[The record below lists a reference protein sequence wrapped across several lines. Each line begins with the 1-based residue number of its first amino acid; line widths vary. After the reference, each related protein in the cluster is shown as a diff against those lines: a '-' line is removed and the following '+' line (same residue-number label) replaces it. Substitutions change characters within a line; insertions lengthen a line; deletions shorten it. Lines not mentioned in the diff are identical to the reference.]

1 MQSNTYKYLQIRLTF
16 YLCAIPVCEI
26 AFGVCTLEDE
36 VFFLVRVEV
45 FRLKSVPLPL
55 GLYVVLSTYKKAS
68 LLPFCLHSVYTQPG
82 MYILIY
88 INIS

>member
-1 MQSNTYKYLQIRLTF
+1 MQSNTYTYLQIRLTF

-55 GLYVVLSTYKKAS
+55 GLYVVLNTYKN
-68 LLPFCLHSVYTQPG
+68 PYYYHYVYTEPYSHLFQPVW
-82 MYILIY
+82 LCLW
-88 INIS
+88 